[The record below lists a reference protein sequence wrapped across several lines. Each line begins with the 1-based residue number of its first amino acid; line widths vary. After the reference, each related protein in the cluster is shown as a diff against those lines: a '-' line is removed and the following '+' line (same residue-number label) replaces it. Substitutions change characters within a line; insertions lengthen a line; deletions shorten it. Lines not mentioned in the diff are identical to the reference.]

1 MGRIVLEL
9 QLLADSHQRQVSLR
23 RPLLPLTGAAL
34 AKCPFKC
41 GMIRLSNFEFTRE
54 PLSKVGLQCCN
65 CYPALVGLIHP
76 VKGRAATKNATAIC
90 QSGFHGRAQL
100 YSAVV
105 KRNQR
110 AAGLSRAR
118 EMEQ

>member
-1 MGRIVLEL
+1 MARIVLES
-9 QLLADSHQRQVSLR
+9 QFLADSHQWQVPFRCPPFPIS
-23 RPLLPLTGAAL
+23 GAAL

-41 GMIRLSNFEFTRE
+41 GMIRLSDVEFTHE

-65 CYPALVGLIHP
+65 CYPAFVGLIHP

-105 KRNQR
+105 KRNQSG
-110 AAGLSRAR
+110 AGLSRAR

>member
-9 QLLADSHQRQVSLR
+9 QLLADSHYRQVSLR

-41 GMIRLSNFEFTRE
+41 GVIRLSDVEFTHE
-54 PLSKVGLQCCN
+54 PLSEMGFQCCN
-65 CYPALVGLIHP
+65 CQPAVGRLVNTI
-76 VKGRAATKNATAIC
+76 GRRATAKNAAAIC
-90 QSGFHGRAQL
+90 KSGFHRRAQL